1 MTQAKEATEPAS
13 KPLPAGWKWAKV
25 GEVCDLIGGGTPSK
39 LVESYYSGNIPWATV
54 RDMSEDV
61 LAITEHRITKEA
73 VSASA
78 THVIPKGNVVIA
90 TRVGLGKVCLLAQDT
105 AINQDLKGVL
115 PHKNS
120 SLDVGYLFHWF
131 KSVSDQI
138 MRQGTG
144 ATVLGV
150 KLPFI
155 ESLKI
160 PIPPLPEQ
168 KRIAAKINDQMAA
181 VEKARAAAEAQ
192 LEAAKALPAA
202 YLRQV
207 FPSPGQPLPSGWK
220 FVRLGDVCDA
230 IRGVTF
236 SAAEG
241 IPQLA
246 PRYVACLTTSAVQD
260 TLDWESR
267 RYIPISRVNNQDQY
281 LKENDLLVSTAN
293 SKELVGKYCRVV
305 DLKEP
310 VVFGAFVTSL
320 RPKGITPE
328 LLGYI
333 FQRKDTRDFC
343 YEKSSHTTGI
353 SNLRVS
359 DLLEFAIPLPSLSV
373 QNKIVSELNV
383 LFSAASKL
391 QCNLEDQLDQINS
404 LPASILR
411 KAFSGDL

>member
-1 MTQAKEATEPAS
+1 MTQAKEATDPAS

-39 LVESYYSGNIPWATV
+39 SVESYYSGNIPWATV

-120 SLDVGYLFHWF
+120 NLDVGYLFHWF

-160 PIPPLPEQ
+160 PIPPLAEQ

-207 FPSPGQPLPSGWK
+207 FPSPGQPLPAGWK
-220 FVRLGDVCDA
+220 WRTFKEVSSVVGGSTPDTGNSKYWDGEIIWITPTDLGKASDIYINSSIRKITQLGYDNSGTEMLPLGSIVMSSRAPIGYLGIVAVPLCTNQGCKSFVPGRDLDSMFLFWSLKTVVPVLKQLGSGA
-230 IRGVTF
+230 TF
-236 SAAEG
+236 AEVSKSLLEDYPIAMPSLNEQKALALKLTAQISAANK
-241 IPQLA
+241 L
-246 PRYVACLTTSAVQD
+246 CS
-260 TLDWESR
+260 
-267 RYIPISRVNNQDQY
+267 
-281 LKENDLLVSTAN
+281 
-293 SKELVGKYCRVV
+293 
-305 DLKEP
+305 
-310 VVFGAFVTSL
+310 
-320 RPKGITPE
+320 
-328 LLGYI
+328 
-333 FQRKDTRDFC
+333 
-343 YEKSSHTTGI
+343 
-353 SNLRVS
+353 
-359 DLLEFAIPLPSLSV
+359 LLE
-373 QNKIVSELNV
+373 Q
-383 LFSAASKL
+383 
-391 QCNLEDQLDQINS
+391 QLRQINS
-404 LPASILR
+404 LPDFILR
-411 KAFSGDL
+411 KAFSGEL